1 MADVMST
8 AVSGLLAFQR
18 ALDTTSQNIAN
29 AATPGYS
36 RQRVELATR
45 PAQPYGSGW
54 IGSGVQIATVARV
67 YDSFLAT
74 QVRSS
79 ASSLARYDT
88 IATAA
93 GRLDNVL
100 GDSSHG
106 VAAAFQ
112 NFVNAFHD
120 VASDPSSATSRQALL
135 SQAEVFVSQMASYD
149 NRMRS
154 FAADVNEQLRAGTA
168 AVSALASSLAQLN
181 GQITEAYGRT
191 GQPPNDLLDQR
202 DRLIDELS
210 RHVDVS
216 VVGQEDGSANIFI
229 GTGQPLVVGR
239 IATSLGVAP
248 DPFDPTRLTV
258 AVRSNGATIDLASQV
273 SGGSLG
279 GLLEFRAQ
287 VLDPARD
294 ALGKVAAGIAEVING
309 QHMQGMTL
317 TGAMGAEF
325 FAIGTPT
332 VLASTANTGE
342 SSLTAQIG
350 AAGDLTGSD
359 YILEYTGSWELRNAT
374 SGAPLAMS
382 GSGTA
387 ADPFVADGL
396 SLVVAGGAPAPGDR
410 FRIEPTRDL
419 IDGLALR
426 ISDPA
431 AIAAASPVRSTA
443 AASNLGSGA
452 IAAPVV
458 TDAAQ
463 PALRTTV
470 TIEFTGASAYTVNG
484 SGPFAY
490 VPGADIEMN
499 GWRAQLTGAPAAGD
513 RFTVSDNTGGVGDNA
528 NLMAMIGALESP
540 SLGGGTTS
548 IGDAATQLV
557 ARIGMQT
564 AQAQANRDAFDVV
577 HQQDVAAQQA
587 VSGVNLDEEAANLI
601 MLQQAYQAAA
611 QLIAVAQS
619 MFDSLL
625 DATRR

>member
-1 MADVMST
+1 MST

-18 ALDTTSQNIAN
+18 GLDTTSQNIAN

-54 IGSGVQIATVARV
+54 IGSGVQISTVARV
-67 YDSFLAT
+67 YDSFLAA

-106 VAAAFQ
+106 AAAAVR
-112 NFVNAFHD
+112 NFINAFHD
-120 VASDPSSATSRQALL
+120 VASDPSSATARQALL
-135 SQAEVFVSQMASYD
+135 SQAEVFVGQMSGYD
-149 NRMRS
+149 SRMRS
-154 FAADVNEQLRAGTA
+154 FAADINQQLQDGAA
-168 AVSALASSLAQLN
+168 AVSALAANLAQLN
-181 GQITEAYGRT
+181 GQITEAHGRT

-210 RHVDVS
+210 KQVDVS
-216 VVGQEDGSANIFI
+216 VVTQDDGAANVFI

-239 IATSLGVAP
+239 TATTLGVAA
-248 DPFDPTRLTV
+248 DAFDPARLTV
-258 AVRSNGATIDLASQV
+258 AVRSQGASIDLSSQV

-294 ALGKVAAGIAEVING
+294 ALGRIAAGIVEAING
-309 QHMQGMTL
+309 QHARGITL
-317 TGAMGAEF
+317 TGAPGGEF
-325 FAIGTPT
+325 LALGTPT
-332 VLASTANTGE
+332 VLASAGNTGGA
-342 SSLTAQIG
+342 SLSAQIS
-350 AAGDLTGSD
+350 AASALAGGD
-359 YILEYTGSWELRNAT
+359 YILEFSGSWELRHAA
-374 SGAPLAMS
+374 SGAPVAMT

-426 ISDPA
+426 IGDPA
-431 AIAAASPVRSTA
+431 AIAAAAPVRA
-443 AASNLGSGA
+443 AAAAGNAGSGVLG
-452 IAAPVV
+452 APVV
-458 TDAAQ
+458 SDASH
-463 PALRTTV
+463 PALRSAV
-470 TIEFTGASAYTVNG
+470 TIEFTSAATYTVNG
-484 SGPFAY
+484 SGSFAY
-490 VPGADIEMN
+490 VPGADIELN
-499 GWRAQLTGAPAAGD
+499 GWRAQLTGEPAAGD
-513 RFTVSDNTGGVGDNA
+513 RFTVSDNTGGIGDNA

-557 ARIGMQT
+557 SKIGMQT

-577 HQQDVAAQQA
+577 HRQDVAAQQS

>member
-1 MADVMST
+1 MST

-18 ALDTTSQNIAN
+18 GLDTTSQNIAN

-135 SQAEVFVSQMASYD
+135 SQAEVFVSQMASFD

-202 DRLIDELS
+202 DRLVDELS

-239 IATSLGVAP
+239 IATTLGVAA

-258 AVRSNGATIDLASQV
+258 AVQSNGATIDLASQV

-294 ALGKVAAGIAEVING
+294 ALGKLAAGIVEAING
-309 QHMQGMTL
+309 QHVQGMTL

-332 VLASTANTGE
+332 VLASTGNTGG

-387 ADPFVADGL
+387 LDPFTADGL
-396 SLVVAGGAPAPGDR
+396 RLVVAGVPALGDR
-410 FRIEPTRDL
+410 FRVEPTRDL

-426 ISDPA
+426 IGDPA

-443 AASNLGSGA
+443 AAGNLGSGA

-463 PALRTTV
+463 PTLRHTV
-470 TIEFTGASAYTVNG
+470 TIEFTSASAYTVNG

-490 VPGADIEMN
+490 VPGADIEVN

-548 IGDAATQLV
+548 IGDAATQIV
-557 ARIGMQT
+557 SRIGMQT

-577 HQQDVAAQQA
+577 HRQDVAAQQS

>member
-18 ALDTTSQNIAN
+18 GLDTTSQNIAN

-54 IGSGVQIATVARV
+54 IGSGVQVSTVARV
-67 YDSFLAT
+67 YDSFLAA

-106 VAAAFQ
+106 VTAAVR
-112 NFVNAFHD
+112 NFINAFHD
-120 VASDPSSATSRQALL
+120 VASDPSSATARQALL
-135 SQAEVFVSQMASYD
+135 SQAEVFIGQMSGYD
-149 NRMRS
+149 SRLRG
-154 FAADVNEQLRAGTA
+154 FAADINQQLQDGAA
-168 AVSALASSLAQLN
+168 AVSALASNLAQLN
-181 GQITEAYGRT
+181 GQITEAWGRT

-210 RHVDVS
+210 QHVDVS
-216 VVGQEDGSANIFI
+216 VVTQEDGAANVFI

-239 IATSLGVAP
+239 TATTLGVAA
-248 DPFDPTRLTV
+248 DPFDPARLTI
-258 AVRSNGATIDLASQV
+258 AVRSQGVPIDLSSQV

-294 ALGKVAAGIAEVING
+294 ALGRIAAGIVEAING
-309 QHMQGMTL
+309 QHAQGMTL
-317 TGAMGAEF
+317 TGAMGGEF
-325 FAIGTPT
+325 LAIGTPT
-332 VLASTANTGE
+332 VLASTGNTGGA
-342 SSLTAQIG
+342 SLTAQVS
-350 AAGDLTGSD
+350 AAAALTGGD
-359 YILEYTGSWELRNAT
+359 YILEFTGSWELRHAA
-374 SGAPLAMS
+374 SGAPVAMT

-396 SLVVAGGAPAPGDR
+396 SVVVAGGAPAPGDR

-419 IDGLALR
+419 VDGLALR
-426 ISDPA
+426 IGDPA
-431 AIAAASPVRSTA
+431 AIAAASPVRA
-443 AASNLGSGA
+443 AAAAGNAGSGVL
-452 IAAPVV
+452 AAPVV
-458 TDAAQ
+458 LDATH
-463 PALRTTV
+463 PALRSTV
-470 TIEFTGASAYTVNG
+470 TIEFTSASQYTLNG

-490 VPGADIEMN
+490 VPGADIVMN
-499 GWRAQLTGAPAAGD
+499 GWRAQLDGTPAAGD
-513 RFTVSDNTGGVGDNA
+513 RFTVSDNTGGIGDNA
-528 NLMAMIGALESP
+528 NLMAIIGALESP
-540 SLGGGTTS
+540 ALGGGTTS
-548 IGDAATQLV
+548 VGDAATQLV
-557 ARIGMQT
+557 ARIGTQT
-564 AQAQANRDAFDVV
+564 AQAQANRAAFEVV

>member
-18 ALDTTSQNIAN
+18 GLDTTSQNIAN

-135 SQAEVFVSQMASYD
+135 SQAEVFVSQMASFD

-202 DRLIDELS
+202 DRLVDELS

-239 IATSLGVAP
+239 IATTLGVAA

-258 AVRSNGATIDLASQV
+258 AVQSNGATIDLASQV

-294 ALGKVAAGIAEVING
+294 ALGKLAAGIVEAING
-309 QHMQGMTL
+309 QHVQGMTL

-332 VLASTANTGE
+332 VLASTGNTGG

-387 ADPFVADGL
+387 LDPFTADGL
-396 SLVVAGGAPAPGDR
+396 RLVVAGVPALGDR
-410 FRIEPTRDL
+410 FRVEPTRDL

-426 ISDPA
+426 IGDPA

-443 AASNLGSGA
+443 AAGNLGSGA

-463 PALRTTV
+463 PTLRHTV
-470 TIEFTGASAYTVNG
+470 TIEFTSASAYTVNG

-490 VPGADIEMN
+490 VPGADIEVN

-548 IGDAATQLV
+548 IGDAATQIV
-557 ARIGMQT
+557 SRIGMQT

-577 HQQDVAAQQA
+577 HRQDVAAQQS

>member
-1 MADVMST
+1 MADVMSS

-36 RQRVELATR
+36 RQRVELSTR
-45 PAQPYGSGW
+45 PAQPFGSGW
-54 IGSGVQIATVARV
+54 IGSGVQISTVARV

-106 VAAAFQ
+106 VATAFQ
-112 NFVNAFHD
+112 DFLNAFHD

-135 SQAEVFVSQMASYD
+135 SQAEVFVGQLASYD
-149 NRMRS
+149 SRMRS
-154 FAADVNEQLRAGTA
+154 FAADINAQLQTGTA
-168 AVSALASSLAQLN
+168 AVSALAASLAQLN
-181 GQITEAYGRT
+181 GQITEAFGRT

-202 DRLIDELS
+202 DRLVDELS

-216 VVGQEDGSANIFI
+216 VVSQEDGSANIFI

-239 IATSLGVAP
+239 TATTLAVAA
-248 DPFDPTRLTV
+248 DPFDPTRLNV
-258 AVRSNGATIDLASQV
+258 AVRSNGATIDISSQV
-273 SGGSLG
+273 GGGSLG

-287 VLDPARD
+287 ILDPARD
-294 ALGKVAAGIAEVING
+294 ALGKVAAGIVEVVNG
-309 QHMQGMTL
+309 QHAQGMTL
-317 TGAMGAEF
+317 TGTMGADF
-325 FAIGTPT
+325 FAIGAPT
-332 VLASTANTGE
+332 VLAATGNAGS
-342 SSLTAQIG
+342 SSLSAQISG
-350 AAGDLTGSD
+350 AAGLTGSD
-359 YILEYTGSWELRNAT
+359 YILEYTGSWELRSAT
-374 SGAPLAMS
+374 SGALITMS

-387 ADPFVADGL
+387 ADPFTADGL
-396 SLVVAGGAPAPGDR
+396 RLVVSGAPAPGDK
-410 FRIEPTRDL
+410 FRIEPTRDV

-426 ISDPA
+426 IDDPA

-443 AASNLGSGA
+443 AATNLGSGVL
-452 IAAPVV
+452 AAPVV
-458 TDAAQ
+458 TDAGAA
-463 PALRTTV
+463 ALRSTV
-470 TIEFTGASAYTVNG
+470 TIEFVSDSTYTVNG

-499 GWRAQLTGAPAAGD
+499 GWRAPLTGAPAAGD
-513 RFTVSDNTGGVGDNA
+513 RFTVSDNTGGIGDNA
-528 NLMAMIGALESP
+528 NLMAIIQALESP
-540 SLGGGTTS
+540 SLGNGTTS

-557 ARIGMQT
+557 SRIGMQT

-577 HQQDVAAQQA
+577 HQQDVAAQQS

>member
-36 RQRVELATR
+36 RQRVELTTR

-54 IGSGVQIATVARV
+54 IGSGVQISTVARV
-67 YDSFLAT
+67 YDSFLAA

-88 IATAA
+88 VATAA

-100 GDSSHG
+100 GESSNG
-106 VAAAFQ
+106 IAAAFR

-120 VASDPSSATSRQALL
+120 VASDPSSATARQALL
-135 SQAEVFVSQMASYD
+135 SQAEVFVAQMAGYD
-149 NRMRS
+149 SRMRS
-154 FAADVNEQLRAGTA
+154 FASDINQQLQAGA
-168 AVSALASSLAQLN
+168 SAVSALASSLAELN

-202 DRLIDELS
+202 DGLIDELS
-210 RHVDVS
+210 THVDVS
-216 VVGQEDGSANIFI
+216 VVTQDDGAANIFI

-239 IATSLGVAP
+239 SATTLGVAA
-248 DPFDPTRLTV
+248 DPFDPTRLML
-258 AVRSNGATIDLASQV
+258 AVRNNGAAIDISSQV

-287 VLDPARD
+287 ILDPARD
-294 ALGKVAAGIAEVING
+294 ALGRVAAGIVEVING
-309 QHMQGMTL
+309 QHARGMTL
-317 TGAMGAEF
+317 SGAMGGEF
-325 FAIGTPT
+325 FAIGAPT
-332 VLASTANTGE
+332 VLASTSNGGGATV
-342 SSLTAQIG
+342 TAQIG
-350 AAGDLTGSD
+350 AASGLTGSD
-359 YILEYTGSWELRNAT
+359 YVLEYTGSWELRNAT
-374 SGAPLAMS
+374 SGALVPLS
-382 GSGTA
+382 GSGTP
-387 ADPFVADGL
+387 ADPFTADGL
-396 SLVVAGGAPAPGDR
+396 RLVVAGAPAMGDKY
-410 FRIEPTRDL
+410 RIEPTRDL

-431 AIAAASPVRSTA
+431 AIAAASPVRSA
-443 AASNLGSGA
+443 AAAGNMGSGELT
-452 IAAPVV
+452 APVV
-458 TDAAQ
+458 TDAAHA
-463 PALRTTV
+463 ALRSTV
-470 TIEFTGASAYTVNG
+470 TIEFTSDSTYTVNG
-484 SGPFAY
+484 SGPFTY
-490 VPGADIEMN
+490 VPGASVDVN
-499 GWRAQLTGAPAAGD
+499 GWRAQLNGAPAAGD
-513 RFTVSDNTGGVGDNA
+513 RFTVADNTGGVGDNA
-528 NLMAMIGALESP
+528 NLMAIIGALEAP
-540 SLGGGTTS
+540 ALGGGTTA
-548 IGDAATQLV
+548 IADAATQLV
-557 ARIGMQT
+557 SRIGTQT

-577 HQQDVAAQQA
+577 HQQDMAAQQS